1 MFIIELSIL
10 HVQNSTMPLKGEK
23 DVGMWVLVRAASGLE
38 VVQEG
43 HLNGGPTFYGSDV
56 QFTNLFGDTVPAV
69 VMGVDRVKRKMMEEM
84 SRLRGTMDEETEG
97 NEVCSLKFR
106 NIIILKNI
114 SLHRKREAVH
124 LHVLRVGLPAVHRVL
139 VV

>member
-23 DVGMWVLVRAASGLE
+23 DVGKWVLVRAASGLE

-43 HLNGGPTFYGSDV
+43 HLSGGPTYYDSDV

-69 VMGVDRVKRKMMEEM
+69 VVGVDKVKRKMIKEM
-84 SRLRGTMDEETEG
+84 HRLRGTTNEETRE
-97 NEVCSLKFR
+97 NEVCPLIFY
-106 NIIILKNI
+106 NIIILKHI
-114 SLHRKREAVH
+114 SLHRRNH
-124 LHVLRVGLPAVHRVL
+124 
-139 VV
+139 